1 VADAGFVF
9 VALNQTRT
17 QLALGKMCRHGEL
30 SKGSGTTMTIPI
42 LFGLHQRYAR
52 I

>member
-1 VADAGFVF
+1 
-9 VALNQTRT
+9 LNQTRT
-17 QLALGKMCRHGEL
+17 QLALGKDVPLRRAVQ
-30 SKGSGTTMTIPI
+30 GSSTTMTIPI